1 MQDSV
6 LLRRIKK
13 KLCIRKKTS
22 GGAGLFI
29 SPTTNDRTDEF
40 GGSKENRARFTTLGL
55 FGEGISS
62 YGV

>member
-1 MQDSV
+1 MLWDKRMQDSV

-22 GGAGLFI
+22 GGAGLF
-29 SPTTNDRTDEF
+29 
-40 GGSKENRARFTTLGL
+40 
-55 FGEGISS
+55 GEGISS